1 MWTRRLCSL
10 TSMLFCN
17 DLDVVIRTY
26 QMTAKDGHSHQSSA
40 VPLSSP
46 DGAHQTLRTHR
57 FNEALVLRLPEA
69 AGSQAGLAMI
79 ICC

>member
-26 QMTAKDGHSHQSSA
+26 QMTAKDGHSRQSSV

-57 FNEALVLRLPEA
+57 FNEALAIGYQKQLGPK
-69 AGSQAGLAMI
+69 QGLQL
-79 ICC
+79 